1 VFQSGQDR
9 YVRLMENPLR
19 RALLK
24 LLFAGSFV
32 LSASLGEAG
41 VSPSNQSE
49 AAIRFE
55 AVDDLAR
62 QTRAQGDLP
71 RWSNPDHAEILAR
84 FWDAKATL
92 GTPPYI
98 SADLPALL
106 ATADRAGALYKTYVL
121 FAPQSGA
128 VPDMSANTSKY
139 QDEIARAAAY
149 LLRVQAAEFEAIA
162 DFVKT
167 LPAAEMTEPRRA
179 GLQQMRLGINEMV
192 TGAVLMLRSP
202 GLYTAN
208 RNILLNS
215 LADIAVT
222 MSASTPPADRVAMIA
237 QIEAVLPILAGP
249 ERENALA
256 FKSAFERKECTG
268 LCAVE
273 GQ

>member
-1 VFQSGQDR
+1 MDG
-9 YVRLMENPLR
+9 
-19 RALLK
+19 
-24 LLFAGSFV
+24 
-32 LSASLGEAG
+32 
-41 VSPSNQSE
+41 
-49 AAIRFE
+49 
-55 AVDDLAR
+55 LAR
-62 QTRAQGDLP
+62 QTRAHGDLP
-71 RWSNPDHAEILAR
+71 RWSNPDHAKVLAR
-84 FWDAKATL
+84 FWDVEATL

-106 ATADRAGALYKTYVL
+106 AAADRAGALYKTYVL
-121 FAPQSGA
+121 FTPQSGA
-128 VPDMSANTSKY
+128 VPDTAANTSKY

-149 LLRVQAAEFEAIA
+149 LLRVQAAELEAIA

-179 GLQQMRLGINEMV
+179 GLRQMHLGINEMV

-202 GLYTAN
+202 DLHTAN
-208 RNILLNS
+208 RDILLNT

-222 MSASTPPADRVAMIA
+222 MSASTPPADRAVMIA
-237 QIEAVLPILAGP
+237 QIEAILPVLAGP
-249 ERENALA
+249 AQENALA

>member
-1 VFQSGQDR
+1 MDG
-9 YVRLMENPLR
+9 
-19 RALLK
+19 
-24 LLFAGSFV
+24 
-32 LSASLGEAG
+32 
-41 VSPSNQSE
+41 
-49 AAIRFE
+49 
-55 AVDDLAR
+55 LAR

-71 RWSNPDHAEILAR
+71 RWSNPDHAKVLAR
-84 FWDAKATL
+84 FWDVKATL
-92 GTPPYI
+92 GTRPYM

-106 ATADRAGALYKTYVL
+106 AIADRAGALYKTYVL
-121 FAPQSGA
+121 FTPQSGA
-128 VPDMSANTSKY
+128 VPDTAANTSKY
-139 QDEIARAAAY
+139 QDEIARVAAY
-149 LLRVQAAEFEAIA
+149 LLRVQTAELEAIA

-202 GLYTAN
+202 GLHTAN
-208 RNILLNS
+208 RDILLNT

-222 MSASTPPADRVAMIA
+222 MSASTPPADRAAMIA
-237 QIEAVLPILAGP
+237 QIEAVLPVLAGP
-249 ERENALA
+249 GRENALA

>member
-1 VFQSGQDR
+1 
-9 YVRLMENPLR
+9 M
-19 RALLK
+19 
-24 LLFAGSFV
+24 
-32 LSASLGEAG
+32 
-41 VSPSNQSE
+41 
-49 AAIRFE
+49 
-55 AVDDLAR
+55 DDLAR